1 MSNIQCAN
9 LWQMK
14 RGVQSVIEGFDT
26 ALQSSVKARLEE
38 LGFHQGAR
46 VLCTQAP
53 RLGAPKLYKVGNA
66 VYSLEKPIAECV
78 IAHPVTSE

>member
-1 MSNIQCAN
+1 MSKIQCSN

-26 ALQSSVKARLEE
+26 ALESSVKARLEE

-78 IAHPVTSE
+78 IAYPVTSE

>member
-1 MSNIQCAN
+1 MSQIKCAN

-14 RGVQSVIEGFDT
+14 RGIQIVIDGFDPSLN
-26 ALQSSVKARLEE
+26 ASVKSRLEE

-66 VYSLEKPIAECV
+66 VYSLEKTIAESV
-78 IAHPVTSE
+78 IAHPDTSE

>member
-1 MSNIQCAN
+1 MSQIQCAN

-14 RGVQSVIEGFDT
+14 RGIQSVIEGFT
-26 ALQSSVKARLEE
+26 PALDAAVIARLEE

-66 VYSLEKPIAECV
+66 VYSLEKTIAECV